1 MARITEEASA
11 TVSMNMEPARKALNE
26 ATAAARQFK
35 RELEELEAIPDGKKS
50 LDEKLRIEE
59 LKDLLTLSTKEID
72 KAKAKLE
79 TFQNTMKNLKTSS
92 FNDLYK
98 ASKELESQIR
108 KLKPGTEEY
117 IAASHDLKQVRTRLN
132 DLKEGWKAVSVEAEK
147 NNKSIRRIAEG
158 FNMYWSMFDT
168 LARTITGVSAK
179 FRQCAED
186 AAKLDDVY
194 ADVMKTTGLL
204 HDEVQG
210 LDQELM
216 KIDTRTSREQLL
228 LLARDAGK
236 LGISG
241 REDIMGFVRAADQ
254 IQVALGED
262 LGEGAIRN
270 LGKIADVFGL
280 TKEMGIEKSLLSI
293 ASAVNALGQASTASE
308 AYLVDFTQRLAGV
321 GAMAGLSVQDIL
333 GFASGLDQSAMK
345 VEMAAT
351 AFQKFLMKMYEDTA
365 TFAGYAGMKVEEFS
379 ELLKTDANTA
389 ITTVMKAMNGQDGFA
404 SLVPM
409 FDRMGLDGAR
419 AVTVLASMTQNLEAV
434 TEAQAL
440 ANEEF
445 TKATSVSEEYQTKN
459 NNLQAQLEKARKEFH
474 NASVALGQSLN
485 PVMLKSTKAITYI
498 IKALATYGKEIKA
511 AVIAVAALT
520 LVVKANAIAE
530 GIRNAAL
537 KIGNALNKTGVVT
550 SNYLKLGY
558 YRLTGQTMKAA
569 AAQTALN
576 TAMSASVFG
585 VIAIAVG
592 LLVGALV
599 NLVRRNREAAQSTD
613 ELTEKENWE
622 LEVSKKIASAKSE
635 QAGKIVALTKIVHDE
650 NIAYGERL
658 KALNELKKIVPD
670 YHASLT
676 TEGKLINDNIT
687 AVENYVEALKREAVV
702 KKLGDEFGEIE
713 ARKIELESMLADLN
727 ESIAGKDLV
736 DEGEWKVD
744 KEVAKTTVEI
754 IKLEKE
760 LDEVSKKSEKLQGM
774 IEKAVSTNLGSGSGT
789 GGGGGGSNKTD
800 INKQL
805 FQKAL
810 QEAEIRQRAEEN
822 ALKQRYLNEKMAT
835 EKYEEELRNI
845 KYKYLEEKLN
855 LAKEFSQDETG
866 YLSSML
872 DWEIEAQK
880 RVDDE
885 ISRLLSERDRWM
897 EEGENDYRER
907 LKKLMEEGEKVK
919 ASLLSPSEARQN
931 ELAAELARLDELHQ
945 AKILSEQEYEE
956 AVKRLRKKYADE
968 DLQEKLSG
976 VAAYLQQVNT
986 VMSEASN
993 FVASLQSADLAR
1005 AEATYQAEIT
1015 AAGNSAEKKE
1025 EIEIAFEKR
1034 KLDIQKKY
1042 ADAEMAINIAKTIA
1056 DGALAI
1062 ARAFA
1067 DMPYPAAVLV
1077 SALIAATTAA
1087 NVGTIIAQR
1096 NAIKSSSV
1104 NTSRSNYSSDIATGD
1119 NGNIGSRVITGY
1131 AEGGYTKGH
1140 TTLTTVGEKGVE
1152 YVIPHWMV
1160 QRNPVMVANLER
1172 YRKAGSHGR
1181 SGSMQRGFADG
1192 GFAPSTPNAGI
1203 MYDEELLAVLKELKQ
1218 SNNLLQQQLAQ
1229 GIHADV
1235 ALSELN
1241 RKQKILNKF
1250 KQKTSAL

>member
-168 LARTITGVSAK
+168 LTRTITGVSAK

-204 HDEVQG
+204 HDEVKG

-409 FDRMGLDGAR
+409 FDKMGLDGAR

-744 KEVAKTTVEI
+744 KEVAKTTIEI
-754 IKLEKE
+754 MKLEKE

-789 GGGGGGSNKTD
+789 GGGGGGGDGDKKGFEAQL
-800 INKQL
+800 KQ
-805 FQKAL
+805 
-810 QEAEIRQRAEEN
+810 IEEN
-822 ALKQRYLNEKMAT
+822 QRREEIALKQSLMNREITQT
-835 EKYEEELRNI
+835 EYNAQMNLLVMRGLQQRIE
-845 KYKYLEEKLN
+845 
-855 LAKEFSQDETG
+855 LAKKYGQDETK
-866 YLSSML
+866 YVSQL
-872 DWEIEAQK
+872 
-880 RVDDE
+880 
-885 ISRLLSERDRWM
+885 
-897 EEGENDYRER
+897 
-907 LKKLMEEGEKVK
+907 
-919 ASLLSPSEARQN
+919 
-931 ELAAELARLDELHQ
+931 LDEEIKL
-945 AKILSEQEYEE
+945 
-956 AVKRLRKKYADE
+956 VGDGME
-968 DLQEKLSG
+968 DLQEMTGKAAIPDIVDPKAYTQFWDAIYKKRDEIVASLQDKSLKDEYDNEMMWLNKLHQEKLLSEEEFEN
-976 VAAYLQQVNT
+976 AKLNLKKRFAEDYIQQFNAI
-986 VMSEASN
+986 SEKASN
-993 FVASLQSADLAR
+993 FVKAIQDAELAN
-1005 AEATYQAEIT
+1005 AEADYQAQLT
-1015 AAGNSAEKKE
+1015 AAGDNAEQRE
-1025 EIEIAFEKR
+1025 AVEAAYEQR

-1042 ADAEMAINIAKTIA
+1042 ADADMVINIAKTIGA
-1056 DGALAI
+1056 GALAVMQ
-1062 ARAFA
+1062 AFA
-1067 DMPYPAAVLV
+1067 QLGPVAGAVAA
-1077 SALIAATTAA
+1077 ALIGVTTAA
-1087 NVGTIIAQR
+1087 EVATIIAQR
-1096 NAIKSSSV
+1096 NAIKNTSVSSSG
-1104 NTSRSNYSSDIATGD
+1104 SISAPKTGQ
-1119 NGNIGSRVITGY
+1119 RKMTGY
-1131 AEGGYTKGH
+1131 AEGGYTEGH

-1181 SGSMQRGFADG
+1181 SGTVRHGFADG
-1192 GFAPSTPNAGI
+1192 GYTAQSPSQPAGVVPISQDVDWQAMREFNAVMRYCAEHGLFVKYGDI
-1203 MYDEELLAVLKELKQ
+1203 LIAKDKM
-1218 SNNLLQQQLAQ
+1218 NN
-1229 GIHADV
+1229 
-1235 ALSELN
+1235 
-1241 RKQKILNKF
+1241 F
-1250 KQKTSAL
+1250 KTQTTR

>member
-168 LARTITGVSAK
+168 LTRTITGVSAK

-204 HDEVQG
+204 HDEVEG

-409 FDRMGLDGAR
+409 FDKMGLDGAR

-744 KEVAKTTVEI
+744 KEVAKTTIEI
-754 IKLEKE
+754 MKLEKE

-789 GGGGGGSNKTD
+789 GGGGGGGDGDKKGFEAQL
-800 INKQL
+800 KQ
-805 FQKAL
+805 
-810 QEAEIRQRAEEN
+810 IEEN
-822 ALKQRYLNEKMAT
+822 QRREEIALKQSLMNREITQTEYNAQMNLLVMRGLQQRIELAKKYGQDETKYVSQLLDEEIKLVGDGMEDLREMTGKAAMPDIVDQKAYTQFWDAIYKKRDEIVASLQDKSLKDEYDNEMMWLNKLHQEKLLS
-835 EKYEEELRNI
+835 EEEFENA
-845 KYKYLEEKLN
+845 KLN
-855 LAKEFSQDETG
+855 LK
-866 YLSSML
+866 
-872 DWEIEAQK
+872 K
-880 RVDDE
+880 RFAEDYIQQFNA
-885 ISRLLSERDRWM
+885 IS
-897 EEGENDYRER
+897 
-907 LKKLMEEGEKVK
+907 EK
-919 ASLLSPSEARQN
+919 
-931 ELAAELARLDELHQ
+931 
-945 AKILSEQEYEE
+945 
-956 AVKRLRKKYADE
+956 
-968 DLQEKLSG
+968 
-976 VAAYLQQVNT
+976 
-986 VMSEASN
+986 ASN
-993 FVASLQSADLAR
+993 FVKAIQDAELAN
-1005 AEATYQAEIT
+1005 AEANYQAQLT
-1015 AAGNSAEKKE
+1015 AAGDNAEQRE
-1025 EIEIAFEKR
+1025 AVEAAYEQR

-1042 ADAEMAINIAKTIA
+1042 ADADMVINIAKTIGA
-1056 DGALAI
+1056 GALAVMQ
-1062 ARAFA
+1062 AFA
-1067 DMPYPAAVLV
+1067 QLGPVAGAVAA
-1077 SALIAATTAA
+1077 ALIGVTTVAEVA
-1087 NVGTIIAQR
+1087 TIIAQR
-1096 NAIKSSSV
+1096 NAIKNTSVSSSGSV
-1104 NTSRSNYSSDIATGD
+1104 SAPKTGQ
-1119 NGNIGSRVITGY
+1119 RKMTGY
-1131 AEGGYTKGH
+1131 AEGGYTEGH

-1181 SGSMQRGFADG
+1181 SGTVQHGFADG
-1192 GFAPSTPNAGI
+1192 GYTTPSQSQPAGVAPVSQDVDWQAMREFNAVMRYCAEHGLFVKYGDI
-1203 MYDEELLAVLKELKQ
+1203 LIAKDKM
-1218 SNNLLQQQLAQ
+1218 NN
-1229 GIHADV
+1229 
-1235 ALSELN
+1235 
-1241 RKQKILNKF
+1241 F
-1250 KQKTSAL
+1250 KNQTTR

>member
-168 LARTITGVSAK
+168 LTRTITGVSAK

-236 LGISG
+236 LGING
-241 REDIMGFVRAADQ
+241 KENILGFVRAADQ

-270 LGKIADVFGL
+270 IGKIADVLGY
-280 TKEMGIEKSLLSI
+280 TQKMGVEKALLSI
-293 ASAVNALGQASTASE
+293 ASSINAVGQASTASE
-308 AYLVDFTQRLAGV
+308 AYIVDFTQRLAGV
-321 GAMAGLSVQDIL
+321 SAQTNISAANII

-351 AFQKFLMKMYEDTA
+351 AFQKFVMKLYEDPA
-365 TFAGYAGMKVEEFS
+365 KFAEYANMQVKEFTD
-379 ELLKTDANTA
+379 LLANDANQA
-389 ITTVMKAMNGQDGFA
+389 IITVLKSLKDKDGFA
-404 SLVPM
+404 SLVPI
-409 FDRMGLDGAR
+409 FKDMGLDGAR
-419 AVTVLASMTQNLEAV
+419 AVSVLAAMATNIDAV

-440 ANEEF
+440 ANMEF
-445 TKATSVSEEYQTKN
+445 SKATSVSQEYATKN
-459 NNLQAQLEKARKEFH
+459 NNLQAQLEKARKEFK
-474 NASVALGQSLN
+474 NASIALGQSLN
-485 PVMLKSTKAITYI
+485 PIMLKSTKAVTYLV
-498 IKALATYGKEIKA
+498 KALASYGKEIKA
-511 AVIAVAALT
+511 VLITVAALT
-520 LVVKANAIAE
+520 VAFKLQVIWQKVVVAWNATLKAGKLALS
-530 GIRNAAL
+530 AAT
-537 KIGNALNKTGVVT
+537 AL
-550 SNYLKLGY
+550 
-558 YRLTGQTMKAA
+558 LTGNIQAA
-569 AAQTALN
+569 TAAWA
-576 TAMSASVFG
+576 AMSAVMKTTIFG
-585 VIAIAVG
+585 LVAAAVSGLVIAIMHLNKETKELTRIQKYEKDLQKEISEVTSE
-592 LLVGALV
+592 
-599 NLVRRNREAAQSTD
+599 EAARVQALRRIIEDVTTSYD
-613 ELTEKENWE
+613 NRKAAIEELRE
-622 LEVSKKIASAKSE
+622 
-635 QAGKIVALTKIVHDE
+635 
-650 NIAYGERL
+650 
-658 KALNELKKIVPD
+658 IVPD
-670 YHASLT
+670 YHADLT
-676 TEGKLINDNIT
+676 EEGTLINNNIDALDNYVSAMMRMAKAQALQNKLAENASKQYEVKKWMEENVPQTFKDLTGEWHEIMITYDENNRPIRNVFKDDENHFQQLRELKEEEQVIVNMINEAGQDLQIISNKVNGNKPTIPEGKPK
-687 AVENYVEALKREAVV
+687 ENNAAYTQALK
-702 KKLGDEFGEIE
+702 D
-713 ARKIELESMLADLN
+713 
-727 ESIAGKDLV
+727 
-736 DEGEWKVD
+736 
-744 KEVAKTTVEI
+744 
-754 IKLEKE
+754 LEK
-760 LDEVSKKSEKLQGM
+760 Q
-774 IEKAVSTNLGSGSGT
+774 
-789 GGGGGGSNKTD
+789 
-800 INKQL
+800 
-805 FQKAL
+805 
-810 QEAEIRQRAEEN
+810 QRAEEN
-822 ALKQRYLNEKMAT
+822 VIKQSYVNREITA
-835 EKYEEELRNI
+835 EEYEEQMRNI
-845 KYKYLEEKLN
+845 RYKYLKERLN
-855 LAKEFSQDETG
+855 LAKEYGEDETG

-880 RVDDE
+880 LAQKE
-885 ISRLLSERDRWM
+885 I
-897 EEGENDYRER
+897 ER
-907 LKKLMEEGEKVK
+907 LAKEDENRRKEEQAKFEEEQKKLEKLMEEGEKVK

-945 AKILSEQEYEE
+945 AKIISEQEYEE

-968 DLQEKLSG
+968 DLQEKLDG
-976 VAAYLQQVNT
+976 VSAYLQHVNT
-986 VMSEASN
+986 VMSEAAN
-993 FVASLQSADLAR
+993 FVSSLQDAELAH
-1005 AEATYQAEIT
+1005 AEANYQAQLT
-1015 AAGNSAEKKE
+1015 AAGNNAEQRE
-1025 EIEIAFEKR
+1025 AIETAYEKR
-1034 KLDIQKKY
+1034 KLEIQKKY

-1067 DMPYPAAVLV
+1067 DMPYPAALVV
-1077 SALIAATTAA
+1077 SALIAGTTAA
-1087 NVGTIIAQR
+1087 QVATIISQR

-1119 NGNIGSRVITGY
+1119 NGKIGSRVITGY

-1181 SGSMQRGFADG
+1181 SGSISRGFADG
-1192 GFAPSTPNAGI
+1192 GFAPSNHNGGI